1 MPDASTSQFGTAP
14 ARGDTHGLCG
24 SASING
30 CGNGFYAV

>member
-1 MPDASTSQFGTAP
+1 MPDASTSQFGTAR

-30 CGNGFYAV
+30 SGNDFCAA